1 MPRRILT
8 GWTRTWANWRRTSW
22 PASHEPLDL
31 PTITIG
37 PLMSD
42 SDVVFH
48 SDMIELHTI
57 LADVHDTCIDSGAKL
72 RGWVNLVDAH
82 RFGLD
87 WHEEQW
93 PEDEAALMLARWREQ
108 REVVVA

>member
-1 MPRRILT
+1 MIG
-8 GWTRTWANWRRTSW
+8 GWTRTLANWRRTSW

-48 SDMIELHTI
+48 SDMIELRNQLDDLHN
-57 LADVHDTCIDSGAKL
+57 ACIDTGEKL
-72 RGWVNLVDAH
+72 RGWVDLVDAH

-87 WHEEQW
+87 WREQGW
-93 PEDEAALMLARWREQ
+93 PVDEAAVMLAAWRAE
-108 REVVVA
+108 REPVSA